1 MIPTAGSCS
10 QGTGFACDPAG
21 SSVSAGGMRW
31 PSRLILLS
39 TWCLKD
45 SSGLV
50 MFLALREL
58 SFARG
63 RFALMGSVVALIG
76 VLMVLLS
83 GLSVGL
89 VNDGVSGLQ
98 KLPVSSFAFE
108 SGVDRGAAFTRS
120 MVELDKAEVS
130 GD

>member
-1 MIPTAGSCS
+1 MSAPLAHGS
-10 QGTGFACDPAG
+10 T
-21 SSVSAGGMRW
+21 
-31 PSRLILLS
+31 LIDTLS
-39 TWCLKD
+39 IRPPR
-45 SSGLV
+45 GV

-63 RFALMGSVVALIG
+63 RFALMGSVVALIA

-89 VNDGVSGLQ
+89 VNDGVSGLK

-108 SGVDRGAAFTRS
+108 AGVDESAAFTRS
-120 MVELDKAEVS
+120 MVEIDKAEMWVDVP
-130 GD
+130 GVADAAP